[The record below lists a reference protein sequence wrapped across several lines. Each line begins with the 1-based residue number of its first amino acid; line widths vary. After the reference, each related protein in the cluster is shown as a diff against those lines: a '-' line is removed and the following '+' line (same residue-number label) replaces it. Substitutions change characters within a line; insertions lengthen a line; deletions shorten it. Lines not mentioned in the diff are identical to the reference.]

1 MHIVVLIRSDLRV
14 QNAYLSLPIN
24 QKSGKTTLV
33 NYILKEQ
40 STWKIAV
47 IENEF
52 GEVSIDDG
60 LVADSMQDPED
71 IITMDN
77 GCVCCSLR
85 ADLVRTLGML
95 AKRRADFDAILLE
108 TTGVADP
115 APIIYTM
122 Q

>member
-1 MHIVVLIRSDLRV
+1 M
-14 QNAYLSLPIN
+14 
-24 QKSGKTTLV
+24 
-33 NYILKEQ
+33 
-40 STWKIAV
+40 

-52 GEVSIDDG
+52 GEISIDDG
-60 LVADSMQDPED
+60 LVAESMNDPEN

-95 AKRRADFDAILLE
+95 AKRRTDFDAILLE

-115 APIIYTM
+115 APIIFTPSSKYLYCEVRLESREKARA
-122 Q
+122 

>member
-1 MHIVVLIRSDLRV
+1 M
-14 QNAYLSLPIN
+14 
-24 QKSGKTTLV
+24 
-33 NYILKEQ
+33 
-40 STWKIAV
+40 

-52 GEVSIDDG
+52 GEISIDDG
-60 LVADSMQDPED
+60 LVAESMNDPED

-85 ADLVRTLGML
+85 TDLVRTLGML
-95 AKRRADFDAILLE
+95 TKRRTDFDAILLE

-115 APIIYTM
+115 APIIYTI

>member
-1 MHIVVLIRSDLRV
+1 MPTISGTPPEPTPITVVTGFLG
-14 QNAYLSLPIN
+14 A
-24 QKSGKTTLV
+24 GKTTLV

-40 STWKIAV
+40 TQWKIAV
-47 IENEF
+47 LENEF

-60 LVADSMQDPED
+60 LVAESMADPED
-71 IITMDN
+71 LITMDN

-85 ADLVRTLGML
+85 GDLIRTLGQL
-95 AKRRADFDAILLE
+95 AKRRNEFDAILLE

-115 APIIYTM
+115 APIIYTI